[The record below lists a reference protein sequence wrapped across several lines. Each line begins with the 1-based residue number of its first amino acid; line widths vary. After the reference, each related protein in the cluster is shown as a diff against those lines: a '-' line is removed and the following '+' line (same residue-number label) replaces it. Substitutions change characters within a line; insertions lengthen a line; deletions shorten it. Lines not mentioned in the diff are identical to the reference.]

1 LSRGAPPP
9 EPEAGSEKL
18 QKVLARAGFGSRR
31 AVEAWIRDGRVR
43 VNGTVAELGRRV
55 GPEDRVEVDGR
66 PLGRVAERAPVAR
79 VLLYNKPA
87 GEICTREDPEGRPT
101 CFDHLPRLPDGRW
114 IAVGRLDLMTTGLL
128 LFTTDGELAN
138 RLMHPS
144 SGLDREYAVRVHGE
158 VDGAMLERLRE
169 GVLLEDGPARFTDVQ
184 FHGGEGTNRWYHVA
198 LMEGRNRE
206 VRRLWES
213 QGVEVSRLKRVRF
226 GPLVLPS
233 TLVAGRWLELRPEE
247 IEALYRLV
255 GLPKP
260 VTQGRRGKLGD
271 SRILLPYPG
280 L

>member
-1 LSRGAPPP
+1 
-9 EPEAGSEKL
+9 
-18 QKVLARAGFGSRR
+18 
-31 AVEAWIRDGRVR
+31 
-43 VNGTVAELGRRV
+43 
-55 GPEDRVEVDGR
+55 
-66 PLGRVAERAPVAR
+66 
-79 VLLYNKPA
+79 
-87 GEICTREDPEGRPT
+87 
-101 CFDHLPRLPDGRW
+101 
-114 IAVGRLDLMTTGLL
+114 
-128 LFTTDGELAN
+128 
-138 RLMHPS
+138 
-144 SGLDREYAVRVHGE
+144 
-158 VDGAMLERLRE
+158 
-169 GVLLEDGPARFTDVQ
+169 
-184 FHGGEGTNRWYHVA
+184 
-198 LMEGRNRE
+198 MEGRNRE

>member
-1 LSRGAPPP
+1 MSRDVPPP
-9 EPEAGSEKL
+9 EPDAGSEKL
-18 QKVLARAGFGSRR
+18 QKVLARAGYGSRR
-31 AVEAWIRDGRVR
+31 AVEEWIRAGRVR
-43 VNGTVAELGRRV
+43 VNGAVAELGRRV

-66 PLGRVAERAPVAR
+66 PLGRVAERAPVTR

-87 GEICTREDPEGRPT
+87 GEICTRDDPEGRPT
-101 CFDHLPRLPDGRW
+101 CFDHLPRLPEGRW
-114 IAVGRLDLMTTGLL
+114 IVVGRLDLMTTGVL

-169 GVLLEDGPARFTDVQ
+169 GVLLEDGPAKFTDVQ
-184 FHGGEGTNRWYHVA
+184 YHGGEGTNRWYHVA

-247 IEALYRLV
+247 IEALCRLV

-260 VTQGRRGKLGD
+260 VTRGPRGKLGD

>member
-87 GEICTREDPEGRPT
+87 GEICTRDDPEGRPT